1 MATESVYP
9 AESVYLDRELR
20 SAAIDLARRTAR
32 AAGEKRVR
40 LLRWSILVHNAGASL
55 VAFYTVTFHRETEGV
70 TWDDIQYR
78 DAREVL

>member
-1 MATESVYP
+1 MAR
-9 AESVYLDRELR
+9 ESVYLDRELR
-20 SAAIDLARRTAR
+20 SQAINLARSTAR

-40 LLRWSILVHNAGASL
+40 LLRWSILVHNGGASL
-55 VAFYTVTFHRETEGV
+55 VAMYTVTFHRETKGV